1 MTYTLLGVA
10 SVLLVII
17 LDLFILKTRIL
28 GSGRFWFAWA
38 ILVFFQLISNGW
50 LTGRKIVQYDEAM
63 ILGPRLAYAPVEDLL
78 FGFALIV
85 ATLATWEKLR
95 GVGQRP
101 TPR

>member
-1 MTYTLLGVA
+1 MTYTLLAISGVFLA
-10 SVLLVII
+10 II
-17 LDLFILKTRIL
+17 LDLFVLKTKL
-28 GSGRFWFAWA
+28 LTTGRFWFAWA

-63 ILGPRLAYAPVEDLL
+63 ILGYRLVYAPIEDLL

-85 ATLATWEKLR
+85 ATLATWVKLR
-95 GVGQRP
+95 GVGNKP